1 MFQQLLLCRT
11 FDSIRFCT
19 YKVPK
24 RLRQLQRVHTCTCHA
39 CGQIRST
46 PTSKTIRAS
55 ALTYLRIIRWV
66 DHHVEREQR
75 EPSFYGIRVRPL
87 VRRLAELFGERRQ
100 VRLVEDGV
108 ELRREPFE
116 QSGVSRDSHLLGD
129 IAKSEDAKGRI
140 CLFQLRGAP
149 GWRCGN
155 RLDPALKGTQPADT
169 LEVVVCAERL
179 LSRVIWQSR
188 IQVRYSDL

>member
-11 FDSIRFCT
+11 FYSIRFCAN
-19 YKVPK
+19 KVPE
-24 RLRQLQRVHTCTCHA
+24 RLRQLQRVHTCTCHVG
-39 CGQIRST
+39 GQMQFT
-46 PTSKTIRAS
+46 PTSKTFRRAS
-55 ALTYLRIIRWV
+55 ALTYLWIIRWV

-116 QSGVSRDSHLLGD
+116 QSGVCRDLHLLGD
-129 IAKSEDAKGRI
+129 IAKSESAKGRI

-179 LSRVIWQSR
+179 LSRVIW
-188 IQVRYSDL
+188 